1 MTTNP
6 LLILIINMTVV
17 FFVLFV
23 LELLTRGIY
32 FIDPTRKKTAP
43 AALAAVEAPA
53 AVAMET
59 VEEESG
65 DDLAIVAVIA
75 AALAAMGEN
84 GHVSVIRRIDGT
96 SWTQMGRMDAVN
108 TRAQMYCS
116 VNQSSFQLLLSGR
129 HINNYEK
136 V

>member
-32 FIDPTRKKTAP
+32 YIDPTRKKTAP
-43 AALAAVEAPA
+43 AAAVVDAPVAVVEAPA
-53 AVAMET
+53 
-59 VEEESG
+59 EST
-65 DDLAIVAVIA
+65 DDLAVVAVIA
-75 AALAAMGEN
+75 AAIAAMGEN
-84 GHVSVIRRIDGT
+84 GRVSVIRRLDGT

-108 TRAQMYCS
+108 TRTQMY
-116 VNQSSFQLLLSGR
+116 
-129 HINNYEK
+129 
-136 V
+136 

>member
-32 FIDPTRKKTAP
+32 YIDPTRKKTAP
-43 AALAAVEAPA
+43 AAPA
-53 AVAMET
+53 AVAVET
-59 VEEESG
+59 VEESG
-65 DDLAIVAVIA
+65 DDLAVVAVIA
-75 AALAAMGEN
+75 AALAAMGES

-108 TRAQMYCS
+108 TRTQMY
-116 VNQSSFQLLLSGR
+116 
-129 HINNYEK
+129 
-136 V
+136 

>member
-23 LELLTRGIY
+23 LELLTRGFY

-43 AALAAVEAPA
+43 AAAVVDAPVAVAVEAPA
-53 AVAMET
+53 
-59 VEEESG
+59 ESA

-75 AALAAMGEN
+75 AAIAAMGEN
-84 GHVSVIRRIDGT
+84 GRVSVIRRLDGT

-108 TRAQMYCS
+108 TRTQMY
-116 VNQSSFQLLLSGR
+116 
-129 HINNYEK
+129 
-136 V
+136 

>member
-1 MTTNP
+1 
-6 LLILIINMTVV
+6 MTVV

-43 AALAAVEAPA
+43 AASVVTEAPA
-53 AVAMET
+53 AAAT
-59 VEEESG
+59 LESA

-75 AALAAMGEN
+75 AAIAAMGES
-84 GHVSVIRRIDGT
+84 GGRISVIRRVDGA

-108 TRAQMYCS
+108 VRTQM
-116 VNQSSFQLLLSGR
+116 F
-129 HINNYEK
+129 
-136 V
+136 

>member
-43 AALAAVEAPA
+43 AAPATVEAPT
-53 AVAMET
+53 AVAIET
-59 VEEESG
+59 VEESG

-75 AALAAMGEN
+75 AALAAMGES

-108 TRAQMYCS
+108 TRAQMY
-116 VNQSSFQLLLSGR
+116 
-129 HINNYEK
+129 
-136 V
+136 